1 MRIQPFRDE
10 LVELTSQWQGDR
22 FEDGRPKVPDSVLED
37 LQEATTEQVWAVL
50 WDAGFLHQYE
60 GNWLETNPGKPIVG
74 RAVTSQFVPKRPDLD
89 EVVLTAAAREGLVFG
104 PDTQNWL
111 VVESLVSHDVMV
123 VDLFGKIYEGTFIGD
138 NLATA
143 VATRTGVGAVIHGGI
158 RDMMGIRELK
168 AINVFYRGVDPT
180 PIRHV
185 TLAGLNIPVRLG
197 AATVL
202 PGDVVF
208 GTPSG
213 VIFIPPHLAER
224 AASLSRETR
233 LRDKFGKQRLAERT
247 YTSADI
253 DVPEWRSDIQADYNS
268 WLADGTQ

>member
-1 MRIQPFRDE
+1 
-10 LVELTSQWQGDR
+10 
-22 FEDGRPKVPDSVLED
+22 
-37 LQEATTEQVWAVL
+37 
-50 WDAGFLHQYE
+50 
-60 GNWLETNPGKPIVG
+60 
-74 RAVTSQFVPKRPDLD
+74 
-89 EVVLTAAAREGLVFG
+89 
-104 PDTQNWL
+104 
-111 VVESLVSHDVMV
+111 MV

-247 YTSADI
+247 YTSADL

-268 WLADGTQ
+268 WLADGTQEGDGGASIVGCARGASSNPPTLTGSPAHRGLRAAHPGLAVAVSRNTRSWVARGASADLCREPQRHAKPAGPTLRSTCLCKEPQAGDRSRLAPGREP